1 MVDDEVLRLYEDL
14 GVVLHGHFLLTSG
27 KHSPTFL
34 QCSMVMQHPVHLE
47 RLCRELAGR
56 LGRPRVECVAGPA
69 MGGVLL
75 AYEMARALGARAIY
89 AEKGEGGLE
98 LRRNFRLSCGE
109 RCIVVEDAVTTGG
122 STTKVM
128 ELVRGQGA
136 EVAGV
141 GVLVDRSGGKVDF
154 GVPFAAMLRLEVPAY
169 EPDSCPLCAAGAP
182 LTRPKSAGAK

>member
-1 MVDDEVLRLYEDL
+1 MVDDEVLRLYEEL

-34 QCSMVMQHPVHLE
+34 QCSMVMQHPAHLE
-47 RLCRELAGR
+47 RLCRELAAR

-98 LRRNFRLSCGE
+98 LRRNFRLSSGE

-122 STTKVM
+122 SASSVI
-128 ELVRGQGA
+128 ELARGQGA
-136 EVAGV
+136 EVVAV
-141 GVLVDRSGGKVDF
+141 GALVDRSAGKVDF
-154 GVPFAAMLRLEVPAY
+154 GVPFAAMLRLDIPAY
-169 EPDSCPLCAAGAP
+169 EPETCPLCASGVA
-182 LTRPKSAGAK
+182 LTLPKSAARK